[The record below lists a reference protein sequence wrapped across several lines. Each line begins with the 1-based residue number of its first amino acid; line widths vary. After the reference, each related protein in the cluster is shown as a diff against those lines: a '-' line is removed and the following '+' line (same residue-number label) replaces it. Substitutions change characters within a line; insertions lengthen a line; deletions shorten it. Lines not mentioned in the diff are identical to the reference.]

1 MSSKFLNGSGNVTF
15 NDLTDGSISINAA
28 QIQLSN
34 LIPNLPIKADASQ
47 KLYSTYLTAADITGV
62 LVNPYIGTIEATDF
76 ESKNYFSI
84 NDELQKIDNL
94 GASTANN
101 TNVNGRLHVSGEISV
116 PKITDPT
123 ELTRIELD
131 DTDIY
136 IIGQNLTFN
145 GSNILSATG
154 TNQQYIMGDG
164 STLQYSANSGNSN
177 FYLYNN
183 GTDQNPTP
191 ANGVITYNAPIQD
204 DATIIYISHRTR
216 DTVDIEVFFKNLSTL
231 NDVYI
236 QDQENSAN
244 SILYNI
250 TGIPII
256 VDQAQISIPVVKTAS
271 AGSGSSNFGNGHNLL
286 LSFFTNSIETDSR
299 VSALETKTRN
309 ITSNQSVLTT
319 IEKSTQFRLTS
330 LDRVSITLDVGLDTF
345 PKFIISGTQVSSL
358 IPMSMSNQKL
368 NGIITPVDNDDA
380 VNKLYVDNASAS
392 KLDVAGGTMFGALS
406 MFNNKIT
413 TLAAPTDPADA
424 VNKSYVDNAISG
436 GAGLSPYFR
445 QANQVAAVT
454 TSGLT
459 ETVMTTT
466 ANFGSYSWADTA
478 VGQTRKWV
486 IRGVQN
492 RGTFSGVYTI
502 RFKSG
507 AGGTTNNV
515 DWILPS
521 QGPSAV
527 SNQPFILEITTVRT
541 LSNSLSYY
549 ASFTSVGASTVGFF
563 LFTSQNQTGGIL
575 PLGQTARY
583 NITVQSS
590 IASCSLQF
598 TYIDVMAILN

>member
-1 MSSKFLNGSGNVTF
+1 MTTNRFLNSGKSLTIDDVSNGSLPIYVS
-15 NDLTDGSISINAA
+15 DIRSSSL
-28 QIQLSN
+28 L
-34 LIPNLPIKADASQ
+34 PNLPVKTDSKKQ
-47 KLYSTYLTAADITGV
+47 LYSSLLQASDVQGV
-62 LVNPYIGTIEATDF
+62 LTNPFNGTLEAKDF
-76 ESKNYFSI
+76 ESENYFSI
-84 NDELQKIDNL
+84 NDELQKINNL
-94 GASTANN
+94 DVSTVDN
-101 TNVNGRLHVSGEISV
+101 TNINGKLHITGEMSV

-136 IIGQNLTFN
+136 IVAQNLTFN
-145 GSNILSATG
+145 GSNIITATG

-183 GTDQNPTP
+183 GTDQDPTP
-191 ANGVITYNAPIQD
+191 ANGYITYNTTEQKQ
-204 DATIIYISHRTR
+204 ATVIYISHRTR
-216 DTVDIEVFFKNLSTL
+216 DNIDIEVFFKNISSL
-231 NDVYI
+231 NDVYL
-236 QDQENSAN
+236 QDQTDSDNN
-244 SILYNI
+244 ITYNI
-250 TGIPII
+250 TGSPVI
-256 VDQAQISIPVVKTAS
+256 VNQAQITIPVAFTS
-271 AGSGSSNFGNGHNLL
+271 SSGTGSVSFGNGHNILM
-286 LSFFTNSIETDSR
+286 SFFINSIESDTRLS
-299 VSALETKTRN
+299 VLESKTRN

-319 IEKSTQFRLTS
+319 IEKSTQFKLTS

-345 PKFIISGTQVSSL
+345 PKIVISGTRVDSY
-358 IPMSMSNQKL
+358 IPLSMNNQKL
-368 NGIITPVDNDDA
+368 NGIITPIDDDDA
-380 VNKLYVDNASAS
+380 VNKLYVDNASAT

-424 VNKSYVDNAISG
+424 VNKSYVDNALS
-436 GAGLSPYFR
+436 GLSPYFR
-445 QANQVAAVT
+445 QVNQVAAVT

-478 VGQTRKWV
+478 VGQTRKWT
-486 IRGVQN
+486 IRGIQN
-492 RGTFSGVYTI
+492 RGTSSGVYTI

-507 AGGTTNNV
+507 VGGTTLNAE
-515 DWILPS
+515 WILPS

-527 SNQPFILEITTVRT
+527 SNQPFIIEITTVRT

-549 ASFTSVGASTVGFF
+549 ASFTSVGATAVGFF

-583 NITVQSS
+583 NIAVQSS

-598 TYIDVMAILN
+598 TYIDVEAILN